1 MAKIKLTK
9 TAVDAATFGAKEYEL
24 RDTVVPGFLLKVTPT
39 GRKIFMVQYRTNAG
53 ERRKPAIGRF
63 GELTVEQARS
73 IAQDWLADVRKGKDP
88 SAEKMAARDAPSV
101 KELCTKFMEDYSK
114 PKNRARTVRSNQGYI
129 DRHIIPKLGALKVRA
144 VTRSDLSG
152 VITQMKTTPVTAN
165 RVLSCLRKM
174 FNMAEVWG
182 FRDDSTNPCRHIPK
196 YPESGKTRL
205 ITDDEMARLFGYLE
219 RADVEGL
226 EHPFLTLGIRLHFAF
241 SARMSEIISMEWKW
255 VDFVNRRVVW
265 PDSKIGE
272 ISKPM
277 SEDVF
282 ALLSNAPRLEG
293 SPYVVPSI
301 FEPERPMS
309 QNTYSNGWKR
319 ILERAEIAHVG
330 THGIR
335 HRATTE
341 IANSGVPVKVGMQL
355 TAHKTVTQF
364 MRYVHTEDDS
374 VRAAAETVASR
385 RRIVLSGHRTTQQPA
400 DNVTTVQPTD
410 PLKAPVAKP
419 AGFGRYSSDTKLGNY
434 RPFRHRSGANRAA
447 PPGTKHT
454 GKARLV
460 AAE

>member
-9 TAVDAATFGAKEYEL
+9 TAVDAATYGAKEYEL
-24 RDTVVPGFLLKVTPT
+24 RDTVVPGFLLKVTPA

-88 SAEKMAARDAPSV
+88 SAEKTAARDAPSV

-114 PKNRARTVRSNQGYI
+114 PKNRARTVKSNQGYI
-129 DRHIIPKLGALKVRA
+129 DRHIIPQVGALKVRE
-144 VTRSDLSG
+144 VTRSDVSG
-152 VITQMKTTPVTAN
+152 LITRMKKTPVTAN

-182 FRDDSTNPCRHIPK
+182 FRDDGSNPCRHIPK

-205 ITDDEMARLFGYLE
+205 ITDDEMVRLFDYLE

-226 EHPFLTLGIRLHFAF
+226 EHPFLTLGIRLQFAF
-241 SARMSEIISMEWKW
+241 AARMAEIIRMEWEW
-255 VDFVNRRVVW
+255 VDLVNRRVVW
-265 PDSKIGE
+265 PDSKTGE

-277 SEDVF
+277 TEDVF
-282 ALLSNAPRLEG
+282 TLFSTAPRLEG

-301 FEPERPMS
+301 FKPERPMS
-309 QNTYSNGWKR
+309 QDTYSKGWKR
-319 ILERAEIAHVG
+319 ILERAGVPHLG

-364 MRYVHTEDDS
+364 MRYVHTEDDR

-385 RRIVLSGHRTTQQPA
+385 RRFVLSGQRPTSQSTDNMTT
-400 DNVTTVQPTD
+400 TGQPTNL
-410 PLKAPVAKP
+410 LKAPAATPASVASLT
-419 AGFGRYSSDTKLGNY
+419 F
-434 RPFRHRSGANRAA
+434 RPHPS
-447 PPGTKHT
+447 T
-454 GKARLV
+454 GKSRAPGSKQGALG
-460 AAE
+460 